1 MFTHIFHI
9 FRSTAIRIGVQSASR
24 GRTAGHVIS
33 FSLICKPCIGG
44 AKGSCG
50 TGGCIVVLGLDVL
63 RNGFLCTGY
72 LGALSCV
79 LFTLCCVLLKC
90 A

>member
-1 MFTHIFHI
+1 M
-9 FRSTAIRIGVQSASR
+9 
-24 GRTAGHVIS
+24 IS

-44 AKGSCG
+44 ARGSCG
-50 TGGCIVVLGLDVL
+50 PGGCIVVLGLDVL

-79 LFTLCCVLLKC
+79 LFTVCFVSL
-90 A
+90 

>member
-1 MFTHIFHI
+1 M
-9 FRSTAIRIGVQSASR
+9 IR
-24 GRTAGHVIS
+24 
-33 FSLICKPCIGG
+33 FSLICKPFIGC
-44 AKGSCG
+44 ARGSCG
-50 TGGCIVVLGLDVL
+50 TGGCIVVMGFEVL

-72 LGALSCV
+72 FGALSCV

>member
-1 MFTHIFHI
+1 M
-9 FRSTAIRIGVQSASR
+9 
-24 GRTAGHVIS
+24 IS

-44 AKGSCG
+44 ARGSCG

-63 RNGFLCTGY
+63 SNGLLCTGY
-72 LGALSCV
+72 LGAFSCV

-90 A
+90 AYCCVYFRCRTAG

>member
-1 MFTHIFHI
+1 MSE
-9 FRSTAIRIGVQSASR
+9 R
-24 GRTAGHVIS
+24 
-33 FSLICKPCIGG
+33 
-44 AKGSCG
+44 GSCG

-72 LGALSCV
+72 LCALSCV

-90 A
+90 AYCCVYFRCRSAG

>member
-1 MFTHIFHI
+1 MIC
-9 FRSTAIRIGVQSASR
+9 
-24 GRTAGHVIS
+24 

-44 AKGSCG
+44 ESGSCG
-50 TGGCIVVLGLDVL
+50 TGMCIVVLGLDVL

-79 LFTLCCVLLKC
+79 LFTVCFVSL
-90 A
+90 